1 MADRKNLLM
10 LLGVAFG
17 VAILATALFYGLV
30 ANQFSKAME
39 ARTEVVVVAKRDLG
53 PGEVI
58 GAADVGTVPRHEA
71 DPLADGFRSIEDV
84 TGLVVVTPVR
94 QGEVLERG
102 KLASKESAHGAALG
116 IPAGLRAVSVH
127 VADSTGV
134 VKLLQPGH
142 RVDVQIVS
150 EVRNRR
156 QVRQVKLRTVLQD
169 LEVLRVEPEP
179 EASEGRPVLPVVTLL
194 ATPEEADVLAVADA
208 AARVRLLLRHP
219 LDSEIT
225 ERREIELTTVFRR
238 PPAPRGRA
246 QARSGRSPA
255 AGEAGGEAVAAA
267 RLPTGN

>member
-1 MADRKNLLM
+1 MADKKNLLM
-10 LLGVAFG
+10 LLGVAFA

-39 ARTEVVVVAKRDLG
+39 VRSETIVVAARDLG

-58 GAADVGTVPRHEA
+58 GEQDVGTVPRHEA
-71 DPLADGFRSIEDV
+71 DPLVEGFRNAADV
-84 TGLVVVTPVR
+84 VGLVVVTPIA
-94 QGEVLERG
+94 QGEVLERR
-102 KLASKESAHGAALG
+102 KVASKESAHGAALG

-134 VKLLQPGH
+134 VELLQPGH

-150 EVRNRR
+150 EVPARGRSRR
-156 QVRQVKLRTVLQD
+156 QVRLRTVLQD

-219 LDSEIT
+219 LDDEIT
-225 ERREIELTTVFRR
+225 ERGEVQLTSVFRR
-238 PPAPRGRA
+238 PPAPRGRE
-246 QARSGRSPA
+246 QARGS
-255 AGEAGGEAVAAA
+255 AGGKAASGEVMTAA
-267 RLPTGN
+267 RLPAGE